1 MIRGGVQQELNELKR
16 LSDNVTVLID
26 SEREVENASLPIDR
40 EQFIADCHALGFK
53 THVTK
58 LRAFENYFCE
68 RAIKEEKGDSFRALM
83 AYEKLADAPQG
94 WAKSDNWRI
103 ARRMTRDEVLATDV
117 GKFLSEI

>member
-1 MIRGGVQQELNELKR
+1 LIRGGVQQELYELSR
-16 LSDNVTVLID
+16 LSKNVSVLID
-26 SEREVENASLPIDR
+26 SECSAENEPLESKRQEFLK
-40 EQFIADCHALGFK
+40 DCQSLGFK

-68 RAIKEEKGDSFRALM
+68 RAIKAEKGDSFRALT
-83 AYEKLADAPQG
+83 AYERLADAPQG

-117 GKFLSEI
+117 GAFLDQI